1 MLIANLSVFH
11 EVLNGSE
18 AGLKLDQSETA
29 GFSEKF
35 LAEDF
40 GFVHRA
46 LLLVVVIDRNHL
58 ILDIIRIISSLSR
71 VKDHQLFTKFRKRKY
86 QFLMTKI

>member
-1 MLIANLSVFH
+1 MLITKLSVFH

-18 AGLKLDQSETA
+18 AGLKLDQGEAS

-58 ILDIIRIISSLSR
+58 ILYIIRMFSSVSR
-71 VKDHQLFTKFRKRKY
+71 VLRHQFSANFRTRNKKPNGER
-86 QFLMTKI
+86 